1 MPFPTNRGIKKV
13 NERILTDGR
22 AIIVTEKDSS
32 KYDWSEIPNGS
43 KFIDINTGIERV
55 KLKDILVDKAS
66 GVTLGYGR
74 FVDGKVFC
82 QDGITPIYKP
92 DGVTQYKETEV
103 EFTEESS
110 WVPANIKNDG
120 TLCIARDSMIVEEV
134 FTVEILDDGSG
145 NMVYSNTE
153 GNRRRFPKTASGGYV
168 FELEYGPYIMGR
180 NHLEVFLDKDKRYS
194 AKSGGIEEITD
205 RRFSVTE
212 PLSVGQEIL
221 AKYTRWLRI
230 GNPYP
235 RIFVREE
242 MPDPAEVADIWFD
255 LDDYIDSEIGFTI
268 DNYVTKHD
276 SPKDSSVYTSPS
288 GRGSIVANFYD
299 EPFGLNLQPE
309 DTEIMKD
316 IE

>member
-168 FELEYGPYIMGR
+168 FELEYGPYMRGR
-180 NHLEVFLDKDKRYS
+180 NHLEVFLDDVLRRTV
-194 AKSGGIEEITD
+194 KSGGIT
-205 RRFSVTE
+205 
-212 PLSVGQEIL
+212 
-221 AKYTRWLRI
+221 
-230 GNPYP
+230 GNT
-235 RIFVREE
+235 
-242 MPDPAEVADIWFD
+242 
-255 LDDYIDSEIGFTI
+255 SNTI
-268 DNYVTKHD
+268 H
-276 SPKDSSVYTSPS
+276 S
-288 GRGSIVANFYD
+288 GRLLD
-299 EPFGLNLQPE
+299 CLNASTTSNLFNSFTLLWFFSP
-309 DTEIMKD
+309 
-316 IE
+316 

>member
-43 KFIDINTGIERV
+43 KFIDINTGAERV

-92 DGVTQYKETEV
+92 DGITQYKETEV

-134 FTVEILDDGSG
+134 FTVEILDDGDG

-153 GNRRRFPKTASGGYV
+153 GNRRRFPKTSTGGYV
-168 FELEYGPYIMGR
+168 FELEYGPYMRGR
-180 NHLEVFLDKDKRYS
+180 NHLEVFLDDVLRRTV
-194 AKSGGIEEITD
+194 KSGGITELTE
-205 RRFSVTE
+205 RRFSVNE
-212 PLSVGQEIL
+212 ELEVGQEIT
-221 AKYTRWLRI
+221 ARYVRI
-230 GNPYP
+230 FRLGNPYP
-235 RIFVREE
+235 RIFIDDLEPQAAEVGDLWLDTDDWINTDLGVFIDKFILADE
-242 MPDPAEVADIWFD
+242 PLDAGFQPAEPGGPPNDVKI
-255 LDDYIDSEIGFTI
+255 
-268 DNYVTKHD
+268 
-276 SPKDSSVYTSPS
+276 
-288 GRGSIVANFYD
+288 
-299 EPFGLNLQPE
+299 
-309 DTEIMKD
+309 
-316 IE
+316 

>member
-43 KFIDINTGIERV
+43 KFIDINTGAERV

-134 FTVEILDDGSG
+134 LTVEILDDGDG

-153 GNRRRFPKTASGGYV
+153 GNRRRFPKTSTGGYV
-168 FELEYGPYIMGR
+168 FELEYGPYMRGR
-180 NHLEVFLDKDKRYS
+180 NHLEVFLDDVLRRTV
-194 AKSGGIEEITD
+194 KSGGITELTE
-205 RRFSVTE
+205 RRFSVNE
-212 PLSVGQEIL
+212 ELEVGQEIT
-221 AKYTRWLRI
+221 ARYVRI
-230 GNPYP
+230 FRLGNPYP
-235 RIFVREE
+235 RIFIDDLE
-242 MPDPAEVADIWFD
+242 PQAAEVGD
-255 LDDYIDSEIGFTI
+255 LWIDTDDYIDTDLGVFINKFI
-268 DNYVTKHD
+268 L
-276 SPKDSSVYTSPS
+276 
-288 GRGSIVANFYD
+288 AD
-299 EPFGLNLQPE
+299 EPLDAGFQPAE
-309 DTEIMKD
+309 PGGPPNDVKI
-316 IE
+316 